1 MAISDFERA
10 VAEIRAIKTRPEI
23 AFEEVP
29 APSKLAPFAVAF
41 NVEVDSDSQGS
52 ATGRFVLLH
61 DPSGQDGW
69 SGEFRCVT
77 YARATI
83 DAEMANDPLMCDVG
97 WAWLM
102 DSLRKHQCDYVAP
115 SGTVTRVASV
125 AYGMMADRDDD
136 SEVEVRA
143 SWTPVGGKNIA
154 EHMKA
159 WLESLELA
167 CSLEPIPE
175 GVTSISQRR

>member
-10 VAEIRAIKTRPEI
+10 VAEIRAIKPRPEI
-23 AFEEVP
+23 NIEEVP
-29 APSKLAPFAVAF
+29 APQKLAPHAVAF
-41 NVEVDSDSQGS
+41 NVEVLSGDSAS

-61 DPSGQDGW
+61 DPVGQDGW

-77 YARATI
+77 YARAAI

-102 DSLRKHQCDYVAP
+102 DSLRKHGCDYVAP

-125 AYGMMADRDDD
+125 AFGMLADREDD

-143 SWTPVGGKNIA
+143 SWTPVQGKNVA
-154 EHMKA
+154 NHMRA
-159 WLESLELA
+159 WLELLELA

-175 GVTSISQRR
+175 GVTAISPRR

>member
-10 VAEIRAIKTRPEI
+10 VTEIRAIKPRPEI
-23 AFEEVP
+23 SIEEVP
-29 APSKLAPFAVAF
+29 APQKLAPFAVAF
-41 NVEVDSDSQGS
+41 NIEVLSDTDAS

-77 YARATI
+77 YARAAI

-102 DSLRKHQCDYVAP
+102 DSLRKHGCDYIGDVYKRQVQGRDVA
-115 SGTVTRVASV
+115 
-125 AYGMMADRDDD
+125 
-136 SEVEVRA
+136 
-143 SWTPVGGKNIA
+143 N
-154 EHMKA
+154 HMRA
-159 WLESLELA
+159 WLELLELA

-175 GVTSISQRR
+175 GVTPLSQRR